1 MLSEYKIT
9 LRLAESIAV
18 LAAIG
23 CLWFA
28 FSLHRTPDP
37 DFPLELA
44 SIGGFALLMIT
55 FLPACILGGEY
66 VKTVRQPVTY
76 AERVA
81 GLNAREISAVVYW
94 SPNFHKTLAALG
106 VVVAVST
113 AISFGSVSW
122 STGDPPTPDDGIAT
136 VLYLSAIFLA
146 SLPVLASAA
155 RMPGTYA
162 ENLGREV

>member
-1 MLSEYKIT
+1 MLSEHKFT
-9 LRLAESIAV
+9 LRLAESIAF

-28 FSLHRTPDP
+28 FSLHRAPNP
-37 DFPLELA
+37 DFPLEMA
-44 SIGGFALLMIT
+44 SIGGVALLAIT

-66 VKTVRQPVTY
+66 VKTVRRPVTY
-76 AERVA
+76 AERLA
-81 GLNAREISAVVYW
+81 GLSAREISAVVYW
-94 SPNFHKTLAALG
+94 APKSHKAFAALG
-106 VVVAVST
+106 VVVAVAT
-113 AISFGSVSW
+113 AIKFGSVSW
-122 STGDPPTPDDGIAT
+122 STGDPPTHDDGIAT
-136 VLYLSAIFLA
+136 ALYLSAFFLT